1 MGHVTHA
8 HPTYVSPAD
17 ALFDEKLGKDAWRR
31 PIHNP
36 LTYTE
41 KANIYNAKS
50 AIKVGVYSILTP
62 ILHASDEGLRVRIGV
77 RVRNMVRVSSV
88 KINI

>member
-1 MGHVTHA
+1 VETKFTWHGRKHDEQEAQKSHMGRVTHA

-17 ALFDEKLGKDAWRR
+17 AWFDEKLGKDAWRQ

-50 AIKVGVYSILTP
+50 AIKVGVY
-62 ILHASDEGLRVRIGV
+62 
-77 RVRNMVRVSSV
+77 
-88 KINI
+88 

>member
-1 MGHVTHA
+1 MGRVTHA

-17 ALFDEKLGKDAWRR
+17 AWFDEKLGKDAWRQ

-50 AIKVGVYSILTP
+50 AIKVGVY
-62 ILHASDEGLRVRIGV
+62 
-77 RVRNMVRVSSV
+77 
-88 KINI
+88 